1 VPVLLVVGLVV
12 FSIVRLIPGDPAA
25 VILGPEASVEQV
37 ENLRAKMGLDDP
49 LGKQLI
55 RWFANLLRGD
65 LGNSLFY
72 QMSVVKVITQRIE
85 PTLMLM
91 LLGLLFAILIGV
103 PAGIIAALGRN
114 TFIDRIVMILAMI
127 GVSTPNFWLG
137 LNLILLFSIKWN
149 LFPAT
154 GYVPIS
160 EAGLLTSMYY
170 LILPGI
176 SLGLQNAADLAR
188 LMRSSMLDVISS
200 DYVRTARAK
209 GVSEFVVIMKHALRN
224 AMIPTL
230 TTIGLSVAR
239 LAGGAVVTET
249 VFNIPGAGRLAIS
262 AIMRRDYG
270 VIQGHILFAAMLYV
284 VVNLIVDLVYKAI
297 DPRVEYR

>member
-1 VPVLLVVGLVV
+1 
-12 FSIVRLIPGDPAA
+12 
-25 VILGPEASVEQV
+25 
-37 ENLRAKMGLDDP
+37 MGLDDP
-49 LGKQLI
+49 LGKQLL
-55 RWFANLLRGD
+55 RWFGNLLRGD
-65 LGNSLFY
+65 LGDSLFY
-72 QMSVVKVITQRIE
+72 QLSVVTVITQRIE

-91 LLGLLFAILIGV
+91 LLGLIFAILIGI

-114 TFIDRIVMILAMI
+114 TFIDRIVMIFAML

-137 LNLILLFSIKWN
+137 LNLILVFSIYWN
-149 LFPAT
+149 FFPAT

-160 EAGLLTSMYY
+160 EAGLLNSIYY

-200 DYVRTARAK
+200 DFVRTARAK

-284 VVNLIVDLVYKAI
+284 VVNLIVDLIYKGI